1 MSPTEAL
8 RETAVHNTHITY
20 HHMNTI
26 HNIITRGTAC
36 ALTAAM
42 LSNCYFNS
50 AGHIFDKASYDAL
63 TSTADIRPGDLLYCD
78 GGRYYVELPRY
89 RWDYPVRTQYSAF
102 DDEEER
108 KKTLTKKNDYELV
121 EIPEDYA
128 MYLIGKRN
136 QPTTPSFMNR
146 VGNNAEAIKKRSQTY
161 KIARTP
167 KETLCH
173 FHYNSPSSFGWYTLG
188 VLDWLCVDLPITCTE
203 NALVAALFAGFVL
216 TAAENPSSLK
226 PKSHETS
233 DDSPS
238 PETLIALA
246 QRGDADAQYAIGL
259 NLLDGSHGFPK
270 NDEAAF
276 TCFLAAAKQGHA
288 KAQYFTGSAYLSGK
302 VVQRNDK
309 EAVRWLSRSAEA
321 GCAYGQ
327 YSLGLCYEVGAGVKR
342 DIGMAKYWYR
352 RAAAQGDED
361 AAEALRKLGE

>member
-1 MSPTEAL
+1 
-8 RETAVHNTHITY
+8 
-20 HHMNTI
+20 MNTI

-63 TSTADIRPGDLLYCD
+63 TTTADLRPGHTLYCD

-102 DDEEER
+102 EDKEER
-108 KKTLTKKNDYELV
+108 KKKLTKKNDYELV

-136 QPTTPSFMNR
+136 QPTEPSFMKR
-146 VGNNAEAIKKRSQTY
+146 IGNNTEAIKKRSQTY

-203 NALVAALFAGFVL
+203 NAIVAALFAGFVL
-216 TAAENPSSLK
+216 SAAENPSSLK
-226 PKSHETS
+226 TKSHKTS
-233 DDSPS
+233 DDTMS
-238 PETLIALA
+238 PETLVALA
-246 QRGDADAQYAIGL
+246 QRGDADAQCALGAYLSEGA
-259 NLLDGSHGFPK
+259 DGFPQDK
-270 NDEAAF
+270 EAAF
-276 TCFLAAAKQGHA
+276 TWLLAAAKQGHVT
-288 KAQYFTGSAYLSGK
+288 AQYITASLYLQGEG
-302 VVQRNDK
+302 VPQNFK
-309 EAVRWLSRSAEA
+309 EAAHWFSRAAEA
-321 GCAYGQ
+321 GDSSSQ
-327 YSLGLCYEVGAGVKR
+327 YMLGACYELGWGVKR
-342 DIGMAKYWYR
+342 NISMAKYWYR
-352 RAAAQGDED
+352 RAAAQGNED
-361 AAEALRKLGE
+361 AVKALRKLGE

>member
-1 MSPTEAL
+1 
-8 RETAVHNTHITY
+8 
-20 HHMNTI
+20 MNTI
-26 HNIITRGTAC
+26 RNIITRGTAC

-89 RWDYPVRTQYSAF
+89 RWDYPVRTQFSALE
-102 DDEEER
+102 DEEER

-128 MYLIGKRN
+128 MYLAGKRN
-136 QPTTPSFMNR
+136 QPTTPSFMKR
-146 VGNNAEAIKKRSQTY
+146 IGNNAEAIKKRSQTY

-216 TAAENPSSLK
+216 SAAENPSMMK

-233 DDSPS
+233 DDAIS
-238 PETLIALA
+238 PETLVALA
-246 QRGDADAQYAIGL
+246 RRGDAGAQYTLACYL
-259 NLLDGSHGFPK
+259 NDGTHGFSQDK
-270 NDEAAF
+270 ETAF
-276 TCFLAAAKQGHA
+276 TWFLAAAKQGHTN
-288 KAQYFTGSAYLSGK
+288 AQYFSGCYYIIGEG
-302 VVQRNDK
+302 VPRNFT
-309 EAVRWLSRSAEA
+309 EGVRWLSRAAEA
-321 GCAYGQ
+321 GKSDAQSIIGM
-327 YSLGLCYEVGAGVKR
+327 CYENGVGVKR

-352 RAAAQGDED
+352 RAAAQGHEN
-361 AAEALRKLGE
+361 AAKALRRLGE

>member
-1 MSPTEAL
+1 MREAS
-8 RETAVHNTHITY
+8 EHNTYITY

-26 HNIITRGTAC
+26 RNIITRGTAC

-78 GGRYYVELPRY
+78 SGRYYVELPRY
-89 RWDYPVRTQYSAF
+89 RWDYPVRTQYSALE
-102 DDEEER
+102 DEEDR
-108 KKTLTKKNDYELV
+108 KKTLTKKSDYELV

-216 TAAENPSSLK
+216 SAAENPSMMK
-226 PKSHETS
+226 PRSHETS

-246 QRGDADAQYAIGL
+246 QRGDADAQYAL
-259 NLLDGSHGFPK
+259 ACCLDEGAHGFSQDK
-270 NDEAAF
+270 EAAF
-276 TCFLAAAKQGHA
+276 TWYLAAAKQGQA
-288 KAQYFTGSAYLSGK
+288 QAQYFTGSKYLLGEG
-302 VVQRNDK
+302 VQRNHK
-309 EAVRWLSRSAEA
+309 EAARWFSRSAEA
-321 GCAYGQ
+321 GNSDAQFVIGM
-327 YSLGLCYEVGAGVKR
+327 CYENGVGVKR

-361 AAEALRKLGE
+361 AAKALRKLGE

>member
-1 MSPTEAL
+1 MTPAEAL
-8 RETAVHNTHITY
+8 RESPEHNTHIIY

-63 TSTADIRPGDLLYCD
+63 TTTADLRPGHTLYCD

-102 DDEEER
+102 KDKEER
-108 KKTLTKKNDYELV
+108 QKKLTKKNDYELV

-136 QPTTPSFMNR
+136 QPTAPSFMKR
-146 VGNNAEAIKKRSQTY
+146 IGNNTEAIKKRSQTY

-216 TAAENPSSLK
+216 SAAENPSMMNSRSS
-226 PKSHETS
+226 KSE
-233 DDSPS
+233 D
-238 PETLIALA
+238 EQLI
-246 QRGDADAQYAIGL
+246 
-259 NLLDGSHGFPK
+259 
-270 NDEAAF
+270 E
-276 TCFLAAAKQGHA
+276 AAKQGDSY
-288 KAQYFTGSAYLSGK
+288 AQYVL
-302 VVQRNDK
+302 
-309 EAVRWLSRSAEA
+309 
-321 GCAYGQ
+321 GCAY
-327 YSLGLCYEVGAGVKR
+327 LCGTSGIPEDPEKG
-342 DIGMAKYWYR
+342 IFWLNT
-352 RAAAQGDED
+352 AAQNGNVD
-361 AAEALRKLGE
+361 AMSLLHTIEMDYYYQEQNAILEEMENILQKYRE

>member
-1 MSPTEAL
+1 
-8 RETAVHNTHITY
+8 
-20 HHMNTI
+20 MNTI
-26 HNIITRGTAC
+26 HNTITRGTAC

-128 MYLIGKRN
+128 MYLAGKRN
-136 QPTTPSFMNR
+136 QPTTPSFMKR
-146 VGNNAEAIKKRSQTY
+146 IGNYPEAIKKRSQTY

-203 NALVAALFAGFVL
+203 NALVAAVFAGLVL
-216 TAAENPSSLK
+216 SAAENPSMMNSSS
-226 PKSHETS
+226 KSSHSEK
-233 DDSPS
+233 
-238 PETLIALA
+238 ERLIEAA
-246 QRGDADAQYAIGL
+246 RQGNPNAQYVLGCSYLGGAYDIPEPL
-259 NLLDGSHGFPK
+259 ISSRASGFPEDPEK
-270 NDEAAF
+270 
-276 TCFLAAAKQGHA
+276 AK
-288 KAQYFTGSAYLSGK
+288 F
-302 VVQRNDK
+302 
-309 EAVRWLSRSAEA
+309 WLNT
-321 GCAYGQ
+321 
-327 YSLGLCYEVGAGVKR
+327 
-342 DIGMAKYWYR
+342 
-352 RAAAQGDED
+352 AAQNGSIDAFMILDLINMTDE
-361 AAEALRKLGE
+361 LREQQKRTKEFQRKYGM